1 MRYRELLEY
10 KREITITNL
19 GDKFLQRMRND
30 ETLSDYF
37 SDGGLESEEGKPYS
51 LDQELVRKFVT
62 SKIWQIE
69 EADPSPNKQYV
80 QWMILR
86 YIDGSINLFE
96 DIVST
101 VSEML
106 DYFHKLK
113 MRRQLPPELMDIN
126 KFKGRDVINKLDDTV
141 HRLWSEH
148 QKKRGEET
156 ELALPKGDAQQLYN
170 DANVR
175 VIIPKNK
182 DAACY
187 YGQGTK
193 WCTASTKSRNYF
205 DEYNSRGRLYI
216 FIPKNPTYEG
226 EKYQLHDDGTFL
238 NEKDMEV
245 ISPKGPMYNGL
256 KWLLYERF
264 PSEELRDFFIKLDN
278 VITTDSVKVTSP
290 GNAITATM
298 FGFPRGVS
306 KKSWQGLNLI
316 LTPTNP
322 RNKGEQYRVRSG
334 TTGINSMVLDKHG
347 RSPVSTQYNL
357 QAQDDIS
364 SLRWLLDERFPDK
377 ELKDKFINP
386 TEVYKNNEVRVVKPQ
401 NALSNLYY
409 SGDSAQHEALF
420 IFEPINPVHDGE
432 EYKINSDGKLLNEKN
447 AEIKDGVQ
455 WMFDERFPTKALK
468 DKFVEIDDV
477 YESNEVYVG
486 RPKNYIARR
495 YMGDYS
501 RWRGNSYD
509 MFIPKNPKSENERY
523 MLNDQGTVVSPDDT
537 LPKSINWLFDTR
549 FPDEKLKE
557 EYIHINKNVFD
568 NDEVSVDMTDP
579 ERGYFAKLYHYPT
592 EYPPEGTIYIINPKQ
607 PSEDGEKYRVVI
619 GSTEIY
625 DKENKRFPIREL
637 FTKRFKDESLF
648 NFINKDFNAV
658 HETNI
663 SDTIDFVP
671 SNVLDDTLSAIGN
684 YVFEYVDELVDEMEM
699 NDDYYQEWLIDSG
712 YINADGEYEDDAPSY
727 IDYDDDVRMF
737 VNSFG
742 LINEINMGDINDV
755 KSELRDEDG
764 ILHLSELPEVVETI
778 LKDNSR
784 VDSRSQ
790 WQAMDEVYSHLNKL
804 IIRQEQDKNGR
815 TTGVSVFSNY
825 KDSDGNLKRTM
836 HLEKSYEV

>member
-10 KREITITNL
+10 KRDITITNL
-19 GDKFLQRMRND
+19 GDRFLQRMQND
-30 ETLSDYF
+30 STMSSFF
-37 SDGGLESEEGKPYS
+37 SDTGMEPASGEAYS
-51 LDQELVRKFVT
+51 INQELPRKFVT
-62 SKIWQIE
+62 SMIGMIE

-86 YIDGSINLFE
+86 YVDGSINLFE
-96 DIVST
+96 DILST
-101 VSEML
+101 TSEML

-113 MRRQLPPELMDIN
+113 MRRQLPPELSDIN
-126 KFKGRDVINKLDDTV
+126 KFKGTDVLGRLDDKV
-141 HRLWSEH
+141 RSMWNEY

-156 ELALPKGDAQQLYN
+156 ELAMPRGDAQELYN

-175 VIIPKNK
+175 VIIPKNE

-193 WCTASTKSRNYF
+193 WCTASTNSKNYF
-205 DEYNSRGRLYI
+205 NDYNSRGQLYI
-216 FIPKNPTYEG
+216 FLPKNPAYEG

-238 NEKDMEV
+238 NEKDQEV
-245 ISPKGPMYNGL
+245 ISPKGPAHNGL
-256 KWLLYERF
+256 KWLLYQRF
-264 PSEELRDFFIKLDN
+264 PSEELRNLLIKLDD

-290 GNAITATM
+290 SNSITGAM
-298 FGFPRGVS
+298 FGFPRGVR
-306 KKSWQGLNLI
+306 KGQFLNLI

-322 RNKGEQYRVRSG
+322 RSEGEQYRIRSG
-334 TTGINSMVLDKHG
+334 TTGIHSMVLDKHG
-347 RSPVSTQYNL
+347 RSPLSTQYNL
-357 QAQDDIS
+357 QGQDDIS

-386 TEVYKNNEVRVVKPQ
+386 TEVYKNNEVRVVKPK
-401 NALSNLYY
+401 NSLTNLYY
-409 SGDSAQHEALF
+409 SGDSDHEALF
-420 IFEPINPVHDGE
+420 IFEPNNPVHDGE
-432 EYKINSDGKLLNEKN
+432 EYKINTDGKVLNEKN
-447 AEIKDGVQ
+447 KEIKDGVK
-455 WMFDERFPTKALK
+455 WMFDKRFPTKSLK

-495 YMGDYS
+495 YMGDYT
-501 RWRGNSYD
+501 RWHGNSYD
-509 MFIPKNPKSENERY
+509 VFIPKNPKSEDERY
-523 MLNDQGTVVSPDDT
+523 MLNDQGTVVSPDDA
-537 LPKSINWLFDTR
+537 LPKSINWLLDTR

-557 EYIHINKNVFD
+557 EYIHINKNVFE

-579 ERGYFAKLYHYPT
+579 ERGYFAKLYNYPT
-592 EYPPEGTIYIINPKQ
+592 EYPPEGEIYIINPKQ
-607 PSEDGEKYRVVI
+607 PSEDGEEYRVVI

-625 DKENKRFPIREL
+625 DKDDMRFPIREL

-671 SNVLDDTLSAIGN
+671 SNVLDDTLSAIHN
-684 YVFEYVDELVDEMEM
+684 YVLEYVDEVVDDMQV
-699 NDDYYQEWLIDSG
+699 NDDYYYEYLRDSG
-712 YINADGEYEDDAPSY
+712 YINDDDDSLSDDAPSY
-727 IDYDDDVRMF
+727 LEYHDDVRMF
-737 VNSFG
+737 VNSFNI
-742 LINEINMGDINDV
+742 INEINMGDINDV
-755 KSELRDEDG
+755 KPDLRQDDG

-784 VDSRSQ
+784 VDLRNQ
-790 WQAMDEVYSHLNKL
+790 WSAMDDVYSHLDNL
-804 IIRQEQDKNGR
+804 IVRQEQDEKGK

-825 KDSDGNLKRTM
+825 KDSDNNLKRSVY
-836 HLEKSYEV
+836 LEKSYEV